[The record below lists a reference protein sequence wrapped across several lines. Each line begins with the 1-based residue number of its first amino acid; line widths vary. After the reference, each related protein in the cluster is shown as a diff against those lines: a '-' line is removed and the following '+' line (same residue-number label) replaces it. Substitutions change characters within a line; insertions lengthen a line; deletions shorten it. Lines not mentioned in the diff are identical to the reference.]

1 MDKKND
7 RFIEQLQGGNPIT
20 TLQLWRLG
28 CVASSMDWLQATT
41 LIIVAI
47 WIAAAFLVPDTLSQF
62 KQMPAFTGFQILAM
76 ALLLPLALA
85 FQRRPMQEIELL
97 RPVTRRDWV
106 TTWFYGVAS
115 EILLVLLIALVFGE
129 VMLWSGTIGV
139 WSIADAC
146 LVTVI
151 FVGILSVVFTFGMWA
166 LTLNS
171 LWKIALAGF
180 LGYCAL
186 LSCVITPIGL
196 QFQRIEWWHTPTIMV
211 PLIVGLYL
219 AAGVGY
225 WIARRSWMNWE
236 VGRSV

>member
-1 MDKKND
+1 
-7 RFIEQLQGGNPIT
+7 
-20 TLQLWRLG
+20 
-28 CVASSMDWLQATT
+28 
-41 LIIVAI
+41 
-47 WIAAAFLVPDTLSQF
+47 
-62 KQMPAFTGFQILAM
+62 MPAFTGFQILAM
-76 ALLLPLALA
+76 GLLLPLAFA

-106 TTWFYGVAS
+106 TTWFYGVVS
-115 EILLVLLIALVFGE
+115 EILPVLLVALVFGE
-129 VMLWSGTIGV
+129 VMLWSGTLGI
-139 WSIADAC
+139 WSVSDAV

-151 FVGILSVVFTFGMWA
+151 FLGILSVVFSFGMWA

-180 LGYCAL
+180 LGYGAL
-186 LSCVITPIGL
+186 LSCVITPISL

-236 VGRSV
+236 VGRSM